1 MAEILRQ
8 GHRRV
13 PLIVTGFGVTG
24 PAQIQQ
30 CCQHF
35 DLAVGR
41 RGVDGGAAICGT
53 LKEEER
59 KWNKRKEKERRGKK
73 KKEEERRR
81 NKNKE
86 E

>member
-1 MAEILRQ
+1 MYPLPFLQFVEHVFMAEILRQ

-59 KWNKRKEKERRGKK
+59 K
-73 KKEEERRR
+73 
-81 NKNKE
+81 
-86 E
+86 